1 MMLNFYSFLFL
12 WDSISLSISVS
23 QKKKKVVSPY
33 VLMYVFYYKNKILKS
48 RGQRIFSFIL
58 KKEFIMYQIHKKR
71 ILSFLGN

>member
-1 MMLNFYSFLFL
+1 MMLNFYSFFFL